1 MADAKAAVKAYISE
15 NFLMGQS
22 DIELGDDTSFLEM
35 GLLDSTGVIELV
47 SFLEEEFGIQVE
59 DDEITPENLD
69 TLNRISSYVE
79 HKSAQAQAS

>member
-1 MADAKAAVKAYISE
+1 MADAKTAVKAYISE

-22 DIELGDDTSFLEM
+22 DIELGDDTSFLEI

-59 DDEITPENLD
+59 DDEITPENFD
-69 TLNRISSYVE
+69 TLNRISAYVE
-79 HKSAQAQAS
+79 RKSAQVQVS

>member
-1 MADAKAAVKAYISE
+1 MADAKTAVKAYISE

-69 TLNRISSYVE
+69 TLNRICNYVE
-79 HKSAQAQAS
+79 QKSTQAQAS

>member
-1 MADAKAAVKAYISE
+1 MADAKTAVKAYISE

-69 TLNRISSYVE
+69 TLNRICSYVE
-79 HKSAQAQAS
+79 QKSTQAQAS

>member
-1 MADAKAAVKAYISE
+1 MPDIKASVREYISD

-22 DIELGDDTSFLEM
+22 DVQLGDSTSFLEI

-59 DDEITPENLD
+59 DDEISPENLD
-69 TLNRISSYVE
+69 SLDCITRYVE
-79 HKSAQAQAS
+79 SKL

>member
-1 MADAKAAVKAYISE
+1 MADAKTAVKAYISE

-22 DIELGDDTSFLEM
+22 NIELGDDTSFLEM

-69 TLNRISSYVE
+69 TLNRICNYVE
-79 HKSAQAQAS
+79 QKSTQAQAS

>member
-1 MADAKAAVKAYISE
+1 MTEAKTIIKTYISD

-22 DIELGDDTSFLEM
+22 DIDLEDDTSFLEL

-47 SFLEEEFGIQVE
+47 TFLEDEFKIKVE

-69 TLNRISSYVE
+69 TLNKISSYVE
-79 HKSAQAQAS
+79 KKYA

>member
-1 MADAKAAVKAYISE
+1 MADAKTAVKAYISE

-22 DIELGDDTSFLEM
+22 DVELGDDTSFLEM

-69 TLNRISSYVE
+69 TLNRICNYVE
-79 HKSAQAQAS
+79 QKSTQAQAS